1 MPQTNRWPFAWR
13 VLGQPHADA
22 VNGALWSLPY
32 EITCYGALALAST
45 VVTFAL
51 AGLSW
56 YLVEKRAL
64 RWK

>member
-1 MPQTNRWPFAWR
+1 MPI
-13 VLGQPHADA
+13 A